1 MWSTIM
7 KASAIVLFLTAQALC
22 GNCWPQMDVIGQ
34 RAGSTAEHA
43 KNGLY
48 SSISSVVKRVFREVA
63 AGNTEIKAEIPA
75 CTSTSSV
82 R

>member
-1 MWSTIM
+1 LPII
-7 KASAIVLFLTAQALC
+7 KLRL
-22 GNCWPQMDVIGQ
+22 GDVIGQ
-34 RAGSTAEHA
+34 RAGSTVELA

-48 SSISSVVKRVFREVA
+48 SSISSVAKRVFREVA